1 MRPGGGRVFP
11 ARNPKRAWAALRRGG
26 KAAYRQDK
34 QKDRPKSVSAHN
46 WAPDLLSFRLSRG
59 PKRSPSLNFARVRR
73 AGVVEGLFCYL
84 PMRFVSIGQPHVHH
98 ERISVVCAFDPNR
111 ARLWFQSHR
120 DKSHFP
126 NYPAVA
132 KNLRLEGTSA
142 FRSRRSRGL
151 NRRQADSFRAAS
163 QSLPPASPSGLDF
176 SAGRHL
182 GQPYGPKTH
191 QRRSWSHGG
200 ASGYAVLAYGA
211 CRF

>member
-1 MRPGGGRVFP
+1 MTGPVAEVSRRSVAPLLILVQVQAGSPIIVD
-11 ARNPKRAWAALRRGG
+11 AAHTT
-26 KAAYRQDK
+26 KA
-34 QKDRPKSVSAHN
+34 VSAHN
-46 WAPDLLSFRLSRG
+46 WAPDLLFSEPSFRLSRG

-126 NYPAVA
+126 
-132 KNLRLEGTSA
+132 KLSSA
-142 FRSRRSRGL
+142 FPIPSTSYDRSRGL

-163 QSLPPASPSGLDF
+163 QSLPPAGPHQDSF
-176 SAGRHL
+176 SAVAGVRTASRAR
-182 GQPYGPKTH
+182 TH
-191 QRRSWSHGG
+191 QRHQGAAARGFLAKRLGWSRRH
-200 ASGYAVLAYGA
+200 ASGE
-211 CRF
+211 

>member
-1 MRPGGGRVFP
+1 MFYAPQLLSAFSTPMR
-11 ARNPKRAWAALRRGG
+11 ANE
-26 KAAYRQDK
+26 
-34 QKDRPKSVSAHN
+34 KDRPKAVSAHK
-46 WAPDLLSFRLSRG
+46 WTPDLFSEPSFRLSRG

-73 AGVVEGLFCYL
+73 AGVVEGLSCYL

-111 ARLWFQSHR
+111 ARLWFQSHW
-120 DKSHFP
+120 DKNFP

-176 SAGRHL
+176 SAGRHRTAL
-182 GQPYGPKTH
+182 RAQNAPAALLD
-191 QRRSWSHGG
+191 S
-200 ASGYAVLAYGA
+200 ALAD
-211 CRF
+211 R